1 MQVDTQD
8 YLNLVEKAGRLCTF
22 DIEATGLA
30 GDYNSV
36 LVVSI
41 KTFGESQIDTFCV
54 TRPGED
60 RKVVQSAIQRLSEF
74 DCWISYYGKGFDV
87 PMLQARALKHDI
99 SPLIKKHHVDMFF
112 QLVSKVKTS
121 RKSQAHFLRWLGT
134 PEQKMDMSPEEWN
147 QVLSNPK
154 EAIKKMIQRCESDVK
169 GLEGLYK
176 RTKHLIGNVTR

>member
-1 MQVDTQD
+1 LQVDAQD
-8 YLNLVEKAGRLCTF
+8 YLRLVEESGRLCTF

-41 KTFGESQIDTFCV
+41 KPFGESKIDTFSV
-54 TRPGED
+54 EKPGAD
-60 RKVVQSAIQRLSEF
+60 KQVVRDAIERLGEF

-87 PMLQARALKHDI
+87 PMLQARALLNKLK
-99 SPLIKKHHVDMFF
+99 PLVKKHHIDMFF

-134 PEQKMDMSPEEWN
+134 PEQKMDISPEAWN
-147 QVLSNPK
+147 LVLSNPK
-154 EAIKKMIQRCESDVK
+154 EALKEMVARCESDVR
-169 GLEGLYK
+169 GLESLYT
-176 RTKHLIGNVTR
+176 RTKHLIANVTR

>member
-1 MQVDTQD
+1 MQLDAQTFLQ
-8 YLNLVEKAGRLCTF
+8 LVKESGRLCTF

-41 KTFGESQIDTFCV
+41 KQFDNPKITTFHVD
-54 TRPGED
+54 RPGKD
-60 RKVVQSAIQRLSEF
+60 REVVRDAISELSRYA
-74 DCWISYYGKGFDV
+74 CWISYYGKGFDV
-87 PMLQARALKHDI
+87 PMLQARALKHRLP
-99 SPLIKKHHVDMFF
+99 PLEKQCHIDMFF

-154 EAIKKMIQRCESDVK
+154 TAIKKMISRCESDVV
-169 GLEGLYK
+169 GLEGLFR
-176 RTKHLIGNVTR
+176 RTEHLIGNITR

>member
-1 MQVDTQD
+1 MQLDTTD
-8 YLNLVEKAGRLCTF
+8 FLRLVKEAGRLCTF

-36 LVVSI
+36 LVTSI
-41 KTFGESQIDTFCV
+41 KPWGVDKITTFFID
-54 TRPGED
+54 RPGKD
-60 RKVVQSAIQRLSEF
+60 REVVRDTLAELQRY

-87 PMLQARALKHDI
+87 PMLQARALKHRLP
-99 SPLIKKHHVDMFF
+99 PLVKKPHVDMFF

-147 QVLSNPK
+147 EVLSNPK
-154 EAIKKMIQRCESDVK
+154 RAIAKMKARCESDVR
-169 GLEGLYK
+169 GLEGLFK
-176 RTKHLIGNVTR
+176 RTEHLILNVTR